1 MKRLAACFGFC
12 MPLFCAGQ
20 ADTIRQL
27 ETVDITSNRF
37 DDFANEGLVQRID
50 SISLIKYNCASIADL
65 LKDESGIFIKSYG
78 LGSSATTSARGGSA
92 AHSNIVWNG
101 FSLTNPMLGLTD
113 LSLVPAGFFNGIN
126 IRYGNN
132 CALAGSGA
140 IGATVELNN
149 NPVFRNEMVA
159 SASVTLASFATVKE
173 QILVR
178 KSTEKNSASFT
189 FFYEQA
195 KNNFEFTNRAEFNTP
210 LQKQTNNEVKQY
222 GFIVNES
229 WRVNKRQLL
238 ILNGWYQNSNR
249 EIPPTMTTAESIAY
263 QTDNVLRITGEW
275 QYYFKNNNLKFRSA
289 WFDESIRYV
298 DENINLNSFGNSKSI
313 IAEGEGNFSFREW
326 GKLNAGIS
334 NSYVTATVDE
344 YKQSRYQN
352 KAAVFVSYSI
362 TDKQKIV
369 AVSTSARQ
377 EFIDGSTTPFTY
389 QIQSSVKIL
398 SGLALR
404 ASYSKVYRAPSL
416 NDKYWVPGG
425 NKDLKPEDGYTA
437 EAGLSFERKNNAF
450 SVSAQTTFYTQQITN
465 WIIWLPGSGGY
476 WTPQNIY
483 KVWSRGNETQL
494 KVSYTKNK
502 FSITPQIISAY
513 TLSTN
518 ETENISEDSQ
528 NKQLI
533 YVPRINWTGGVN
545 IKYNHSLLSYT
556 HGYKSRRY
564 TSSDNLY
571 FLGQYQYATLFI
583 SQSFALKQNLISA
596 EFSIH
601 NLWDEN
607 YESIAWRPMPRRNYS
622 LTLKYQF
629 THSK

>member
-1 MKRLAACFGFC
+1 MSA
-12 MPLFCAGQ
+12 LFCSGQ

-27 ETVDITSNRF
+27 KTVDITSNRF

-50 SISLIKYNCASIADL
+50 SVTLIKYNNASIADL

-78 LGSSATTSARGGSA
+78 LGSSATTSARGGSS

-149 NPVFRNEMVA
+149 NPVFRNEFVA
-159 SASVTLASFATVKE
+159 SASVTLASFATAKE
-173 QILVR
+173 QIVVR

-189 FFYEQA
+189 FFNERA
-195 KNNFEFTNRAEFNTP
+195 KNNFEFINRAEFNTP

-229 WRVNKRQLL
+229 WRLNKSQLL
-238 ILNGWYQNSNR
+238 ILNSWYQNSTR
-249 EIPPTMTTAESIAY
+249 EIPPSMTTAESIAY

-313 IAEGEGNFSFREW
+313 FAEAEGNFSFREW

-352 KAAVFVSYSI
+352 KAAAFASYNI

-369 AVSTSARQ
+369 AASTSVRQ
-377 EFIDGSTTPFTY
+377 EFINGTTAPFTY

-437 EAGLSFERKNNAF
+437 EAGLSFERKISWF
-450 SVSAQTTFYTQQITN
+450 SFLAQTTFYTQQITN
-465 WIIWLPGSGGY
+465 WIIWLPGQGGY

-502 FSITPQIISAY
+502 FSISPQIISAY

-518 ETENISEDSQ
+518 EAENISEDSQ

-533 YVPRINWTGGVN
+533 YVPRINWTGGVT
-545 IKYNHSLLSYT
+545 IKYNRSALSYT

-571 FLGQYQYATLFI
+571 YLAQYQYATLFI
-583 SQSFALKQNLISA
+583 SQSFRLKQNLISA
-596 EFSIH
+596 ELSIH

-607 YESIAWRPMPRRNYS
+607 YESIAWRPMPGRNYS

-629 THSK
+629 THTK